1 MVTEDRKVIVDRGG
15 GGGGGGSSWSTSA
28 DRPGDGRLRKSEAT
42 CDMSRNGIL
51 E

>member
-15 GGGGGGSSWSTSA
+15 GGSGSWSTSA